1 MRQHTVSV
9 SDIDAV
15 AQQLAPLL
23 DAGQVVELR
32 VLGVDGRSNRTDSGY
47 FDNLD
52 DLARYAASYSGRA
65 PGIYVTL
72 NPVNPALLARAANR
86 AKEYARTTTSD
97 TDILLRRW
105 FPIDCDPRRP
115 ADISSNDI
123 EHEAALSRA
132 KVIADWLAGRGWPD
146 PIFADSGNGAHLLYR
161 TPELPND
168 AATAELFAHALQA
181 IAMTVDDD
189 AVSVD
194 TGVYNAARIWKVYGT
209 QVCKGD
215 DLPER
220 PHRTAQILSVP
231 DKVRAVDVQL
241 LRDLAALVPVDEE
254 DRTARRG
261 RADFDLEAWIAEH
274 NLNVRGPMAWGKGGE
289 RWLFD
294 VCPWNPAHTNK
305 SAFIVRFASGAIAAG
320 CHHNGCQGR
329 SWRDLREMHDGPT
342 PERRERTAA
351 QQPDA
356 LPPQINREDFDPLAY
371 RAEDGGILDAWYD
384 LYSHQWT
391 FAPGWDVWLL
401 WRSTHWQRD
410 ETLRIEAQV
419 EMLLDEMN
427 RAAAAAAG
435 DAAADLEA
443 MAKDDDGRDD
453 LEAEVKRFRA
463 LVTATKRSKGR
474 IESVSGMARNRLAVH
489 SREFNVTN
497 TLNLAN
503 GTLHLDT
510 FELRPHQQEDR
521 LTYVLPYN
529 YEPAATCPRWEQFL
543 REVLVQEAADGT
555 LSPDDD
561 LIELYQELWG
571 YSLTADT
578 KHGVIVFQVGEG
590 GNGKSVAIKVLN
602 TLLGEQLSVTLDFA
616 KLGSQG
622 NYDIS
627 RIPGKRVLLSTE
639 SRKGSKIPEDL
650 LKAIAD
656 GEPLN
661 ARAPY
666 ETPFEFRPVGKTWW
680 SMNHLPRIN
689 DTTMSIWRRMKIIPF
704 RRQFSTKNKTA
715 DVNLPAKL
723 LLEMPGILNWAL
735 LGLERLNATGRFTTS
750 AAVEEQVD
758 TYRTSSNPVK
768 LWLEERCDPTKDRKP
783 VTKPSALYDDYLR
796 WCENNGYER
805 DVVVNSRDFSQE
817 LRRLGY
823 ASTRSAAGMR
833 YPLLLRLPDLDD
845 AKPVQR
851 TTKDDL

>member
-1 MRQHTVSV
+1 MRQQHTVSV
-9 SDIDAV
+9 SEIDAV
-15 AQQLAPLL
+15 AQQIAPLL
-23 DAGQVVELR
+23 EDGQVVELR
-32 VLGVDGRSNRTDSGY
+32 VLGVDGRQTRTDSGY

-52 DLARYAASYSGRA
+52 DLARYAAVYSGRA
-65 PGIYVTL
+65 PGIYITL

-86 AKEYARTTTSD
+86 VKEYARTTTSD
-97 TDILLRRW
+97 TDILTRRW

-132 KVIADWLAGRGWPD
+132 KVIADWLSGRGWPD

-161 TPELPND
+161 TELPND
-168 AATAELFAHALQA
+168 AETAELFSCALQA

-194 TGVYNAARIWKVYGT
+194 TSVFNAARIWKVYGT

-220 PHRTAQILSVP
+220 PHRTAQILSLP
-231 DKVRAVDVQL
+231 DKIQTVDVQL
-241 LRDLAALVPVDEE
+241 LRDLAALMPAADE

-274 NLNVRGPMAWGKGGE
+274 GLRVRGPMPWGKGGQ

-305 SAFIVRFASGAIAAG
+305 SAFIVRFANGAIAAG
-320 CHHNGCQGR
+320 CHHNSCQGR
-329 SWRDLREMHDGPT
+329 SWRDLREMYDGPA
-342 PERRERTAA
+342 PERRERAAVQRTA
-351 QQPDA
+351 A

-371 RAEDGGILDAWYD
+371 RAEDGGILDAWYA
-384 LYSHQWT
+384 LYSHQWV
-391 FAPGWDVWLL
+391 FAPGWDIWLF
-401 WRSTHWQRD
+401 WQGTHWQRD

-419 EMLLDEMN
+419 EVLLDEMN
-427 RAAAAAAG
+427 RAAA
-435 DAAADLEA
+435 DAASKAQADLNA
-443 MAKDDDGRDD
+443 MGKDDEGRDELD
-453 LEAEVKRFRA
+453 AEVKRLRT
-463 LVTATKRSKGR
+463 LVSATKRSKSR
-474 IESVSGMARNRLAVH
+474 IESVSSMARNRVAVH
-489 SREFNVTN
+489 SREFNITN

-510 FELRPHQQEDR
+510 FELHPHRQEDR
-521 LTYVLPYN
+521 LTYILPYN
-529 YEPAATCPRWEQFL
+529 YDPEATCPRWEQFL
-543 REVLVQEAADGT
+543 REVLVREVGDNFV
-555 LSPDDD
+555 PDEE
-561 LIELYQELWG
+561 LIKLYQELWG
-571 YSLTADT
+571 YSLTTDT

-602 TLLGEQLSVTLDFA
+602 ALLGEQLSVTLDFA

-639 SRKGSKIPEDL
+639 SRKGSRIPEDL

-656 GEPLN
+656 GEPLS

-704 RRQFSTKNKTA
+704 RRQFSVKDKTA
-715 DVNLPAKL
+715 DVNLSAKL
-723 LLEMPGILNWAL
+723 LKELPGILNWAL
-735 LGLERLNATGRFTTS
+735 LGLERLNTTGRFTTS
-750 AAVEEQVD
+750 TAVEEQVD
-758 TYRTSSNPVK
+758 SYRTSSNPIK
-768 LWLEERCDPTKDRKP
+768 LWLEERCEPTKDRRP
-783 VTKPSALYDDYLR
+783 VTKPSTLYDDYLR
-796 WCENNGYER
+796 WCDNNGYER
-805 DVVVNSRDFSQE
+805 DVIVNSREFSQE

-823 ASTRSAAGMR
+823 ASARSAAGMR
-833 YPLLLRLPDLDD
+833 YPLLLRLPDDLDD
-845 AKPVQR
+845 AG
-851 TTKDDL
+851 